1 MANFEPWP
9 SDDTENGDCM
19 YFDVA
24 SQMFYSSVCNNAEIV
39 CSVCQQDL
47 ERLVYSLLWE
57 GEEDIGRKSLL
68 ETSYILMN
76 DESGKFLLSG
86 PNVIKHFVSAN
97 YEFLREA
104 RVIYPGKTFHP
115 SLTF

>member
-1 MANFEPWP
+1 MANFEPW
-9 SDDTENGDCM
+9 SLDDKENGDCM

-24 SQMFYSSVCNNAEIV
+24 SQMFYSSVCKDAEIV
-39 CSVCQQDL
+39 CSICQQDQ
-47 ERLVYSLLWE
+47 ERLVYSLSWE
-57 GEEDIGRKSLL
+57 GEDVGSKSLL

-86 PNVIKHFVSAN
+86 PNVIKLFVSAN
-97 YEFLREA
+97 YECLREA
-104 RVIYPGKTFHP
+104 RVIYPGKTLHP